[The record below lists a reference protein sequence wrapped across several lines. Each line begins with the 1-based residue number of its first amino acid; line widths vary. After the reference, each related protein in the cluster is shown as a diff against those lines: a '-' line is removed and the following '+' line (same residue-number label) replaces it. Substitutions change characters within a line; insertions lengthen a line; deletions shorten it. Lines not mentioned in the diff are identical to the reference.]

1 MFKQTL
7 LSKKLVIVF
16 VLVCFTVVFS
26 CDREEES
33 QSTTPP
39 PLQQLQTFTTQHT
52 KGGVL
57 KWTLVG
63 ETSELRESKA
73 IGNRV
78 IIQNPKVQIYEE
90 GKVSITLTSKTGQ
103 LFSSGSKRNNVYL
116 KGEVVGVNENGSLYT
131 EELEWRNKEETL
143 YSPTEVKVVRGDS
156 TWNGTEMVANP
167 NLETVKMSNNRFRLY
182 PKDEEINE

>member
-1 MFKQTL
+1 MFKQTFL
-7 LSKKLVIVF
+7 NQKYAIAF
-16 VLVCFTVVFS
+16 ILVCFTVVLG

-33 QSTTPP
+33 QSTPPP

-52 KGGVL
+52 EEGVL
-57 KWTLVG
+57 KWKLVG

-103 LFSSGSKRNNVYL
+103 LFSTGIKKNNVYL

-131 EELEWRNKEETL
+131 EELEWRSKEETL
-143 YSPTEVKVVRGDS
+143 YSPLEVKVVRGDS
-156 TWNGTEMVANP
+156 TWVGTEMVANP